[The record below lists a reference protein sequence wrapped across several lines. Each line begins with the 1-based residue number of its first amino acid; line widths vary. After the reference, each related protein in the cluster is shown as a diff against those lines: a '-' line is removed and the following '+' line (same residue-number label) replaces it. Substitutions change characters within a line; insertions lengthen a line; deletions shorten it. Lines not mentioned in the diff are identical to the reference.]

1 MFEDRR
7 LLSQAEIDEFLNSH
21 SDWTFNNDGIEKEL
35 KFKYYMDSIDFINK
49 IAIKAEELNHH
60 PDMTVG
66 WCNILIRFS
75 THDLDGLSTYNLKM
89 AEATNNILG

>member
-7 LLSQAEIDEFLNSH
+7 LLSQAEIDEFLNFH

-75 THDLDGLSTYNLKM
+75 THDLDGISTYDLKM